1 MIEAE
6 EINTTHI
13 KFGGLDVLCLLK
25 QTAGELIVQLDIT
38 QLEEG
43 AVALPE
49 SAGLIVVGIAFRAQA
64 RELGIRIRIAGSPT
78 SIVILL

>member
-13 KFGGLDVLCLLK
+13 KLGGMDVLCLLK

-49 SAGLIVVGIAFRAQA
+49 GAGLIVVGIAFRAQA
-64 RELGIRIRIAGSPT
+64 RSG
-78 SIVILL
+78 LLVVQRPS